1 MDFMKFVKIVFL
13 LNCVVI
19 ICASVVLIKP
29 SAEMSFFHPNI
40 IVPSILVLL
49 AAYFIIEKI
58 CSKNEDE
65 FGESEESD

>member
-13 LNCVVI
+13 LNCVAI

-29 SAEMSFFHPNI
+29 SAGMSLFHPNI

-49 AAYFIIEKI
+49 ASYFIIEKI

-65 FGESEESD
+65 FDATEESD